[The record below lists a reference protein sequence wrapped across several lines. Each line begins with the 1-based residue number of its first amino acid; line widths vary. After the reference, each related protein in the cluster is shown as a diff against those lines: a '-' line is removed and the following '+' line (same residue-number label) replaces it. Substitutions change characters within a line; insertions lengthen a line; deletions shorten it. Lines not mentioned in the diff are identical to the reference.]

1 MAFVININK
10 VLAVELHG
18 IKISLLK
25 LYINK
30 KVMIM
35 DINIGKGLA
44 TIGVCIMGA
53 LCMKYSNGKTGI
65 GWAMVGIFIIWVC
78 C

>member
-1 MAFVININK
+1 
-10 VLAVELHG
+10 
-18 IKISLLK
+18 
-25 LYINK
+25 
-30 KVMIM
+30 M

-65 GWAMVGIFIIWVC
+65 GWAIFGVFLIWC